1 MNQEYL
7 PLANEIVATRQRVGD
22 VERLR
27 GSSRSV
33 MRASWKLPPLINS
46 WESRSN
52 YEIFGYTIDNAGFVH
67 LKGVVRSGA
76 SGSSIYQLPTE
87 VRPQAEK
94 IFLVA
99 ASGGYGQLKITTSGN
114 VILENLSG
122 SSVTTWASLSG
133 VLFCIE
139 RIPNGSYPLENF
151 SYSER
156 NYPTELGPTAI
167 PHASGLVVLSGSGK
181 TISPPSSTQRLWSVS
196 AHEGSDWQYLYAIFA
211 TSASGSSHM
220 RLDVAKNWLIY
231 RAGNT
236 GSTRHS
242 FDGVSWPSY
251 SMSLSSPITL
261 SSGVSVFPD
270 DEYPRSLGLFT
281 DLMGMKW
288 IGGLLSVTDASAGAS
303 LATIPVGSRPVQDL
317 ILPAMSNN
325 AATAVKISSA
335 GAVTFE
341 TAGTNGSWLSIAHPY
356 WPSNE

>member
-7 PLANEIVATRQRVGD
+7 PLANEIVATKQRVGD

-27 GSSRSV
+27 GSSRSI
-33 MRASWKLPPLINS
+33 MRASWKLPSLTNS
-46 WESRSN
+46 WLSRSN
-52 YEIFGYTIDNAGFVH
+52 YEVFGYTIDNAGFVH

-76 SGSSIYQLPTE
+76 SGSSIYQLPVE
-87 VRPQAEK
+87 VRPQAER

-99 ASGGYGQLKITTSGN
+99 ASGGYGQLRITTSGN

-133 VLFCIE
+133 VLFSVE
-139 RIPNGSYPLENF
+139 KYPSGSYPLENF

-156 NYPTELGPTAI
+156 NYSADLGPTVI
-167 PHASGLVVLSGSGK
+167 PHPSGLVVLSGSGK
-181 TISPPSSTQRLWSVS
+181 TTSPPSSIQRLWSVS
-196 AHEGSDWQYLYAIFA
+196 AHQGSDWQYSYAIFA
-211 TSASGSSHM
+211 TNSSGSSHM
-220 RLDVAKNWLIY
+220 RLDVAKNWSMY
-231 RAGNT
+231 RSGNT
-236 GSTRHS
+236 GSTRHC

-251 SMSLSSPITL
+251 SMIISSPITL
-261 SSGVSVFPD
+261 SSGVSVISD

-288 IGGLLSVTDASAGAS
+288 IGGFLSVTNASAGAS
-303 LATIPVGSRPVQDL
+303 LATIPAGSRPAQDL
-317 ILPAMSNN
+317 ILPAMSNG
-325 AATAVKISSA
+325 AAAAVKVSSS

-341 TAGTNGSWLSIAHPY
+341 TAGTNGSWLSIAHAY